1 MGAGPAAERGVAA
14 VEFSLLA
21 APVVLVMLLVAQM
34 ALLLYQRNVVLTAV
48 AEAARVA
55 ATAGRGP
62 ADGRVA
68 ACRLLAATI
77 GDRCTSLR
85 LSVAEEGPFVVA
97 RADGTLPSAVAG
109 LGLTVRLTARV
120 HDEDDLATAPPEAVP
135 PAEREVAR

>member
-1 MGAGPAAERGVAA
+1 MSGGHAAERGMAA

-62 ADGRVA
+62 ADGRAA
-68 ACRLLAATI
+68 ACRLLATTI
-77 GDRCTSLR
+77 GDRCTTLR
-85 LSVAEEGPFVVA
+85 LSVVEEGPFVVA
-97 RADGTLPSAVAG
+97 RAGGTLPSAISG
-109 LGLTVRLTARV
+109 LGLRVHLTARM
-120 HDEDDLATAPPEAVP
+120 HDEDDLAHAPPADAP
-135 PAEREVAR
+135 PAEQEAAR